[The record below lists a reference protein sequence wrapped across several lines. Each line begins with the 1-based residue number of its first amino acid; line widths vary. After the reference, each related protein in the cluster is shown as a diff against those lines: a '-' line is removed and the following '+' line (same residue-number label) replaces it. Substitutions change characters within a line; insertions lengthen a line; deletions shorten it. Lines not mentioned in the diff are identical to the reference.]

1 MLQQAVPVS
10 LIAEKTRAYLALT
23 RLDRPVGIFLLLW
36 PTYWAL
42 WVAGSGR
49 PDLFIFLI
57 FTLGVI
63 AMRSAG
69 CAINDFADRHVDGHV
84 TRTKGRPLATGRISA
99 REALGVFA
107 ALVGVAFVLVLQ
119 LNAITIALSVVA
131 VILAAT
137 YPFGKRFHHL
147 PQVHLGLAFGWAI
160 PMAFAAHLGHV
171 PPVAWVL
178 LLANIGWTLAYDTL
192 YAMADRPDDLKIG
205 VKSSAILFG
214 RFDLWAVSLAY
225 LWTLG
230 WLILVGW
237 MAELSPGYFVGLAVA
252 GISAAWIVRTAR
264 RRELADCVLAF
275 RRNNVFGA
283 IVMLALIA
291 GFL

>member
-1 MLQQAVPVS
+1 MS

-42 WVAGSGR
+42 WVAGEGR

-84 TRTKGRPLATGRISA
+84 TRTKARPLATGRINA

-107 ALVGVAFVLVLQ
+107 VLVGISFLLVLQ
-119 LNAITIALSVVA
+119 LNTTTIALSVVA

-160 PMAFAAHLGHV
+160 PMAFAAHHGEV
-171 PPVAWVL
+171 APVAWLL

-214 RFDLWAVSLAY
+214 RFDLVAVALSY
-225 LWTLG
+225 LWTLA
-230 WLILVGW
+230 WLLGVGW
-237 MAELSPGYFVGLAVA
+237 MVDLSVGYFVGLTIAAV
-252 GISAAWIVRTAR
+252 SAVWILGTAR
-264 RRELADCVLAF
+264 SRQLDDCVLAF

-283 IVMLALIA
+283 IVMLALIV

>member
-1 MLQQAVPVS
+1 LS

-23 RLDRPVGIFLLLW
+23 RLDRPVGTLLLLW

-42 WVAGSGR
+42 WVAGDGR
-49 PDLFIFLI
+49 PDLAIFVI

-84 TRTKGRPLATGRISA
+84 TRTCERPLATGRITS

-107 ALVGVAFVLVLQ
+107 ALVLVSFLLVLQ
-119 LNAITIALSVVA
+119 LNAATIALSVVA

-147 PQVHLGLAFGWAI
+147 PQLHLGLAFGWAI
-160 PMAFAAHLGHV
+160 PMAFAAHLGTV

-178 LLANIGWTLAYDTL
+178 LAANIGWALAYDTL
-192 YAMADRPDDLKIG
+192 YAMADRPDDIEIG

-214 RFDLWAVSLAY
+214 RHDLLAVSLSFV
-225 LWTLG
+225 WTLG
-230 WLILVGW
+230 CLLLVGL
-237 MAELSPGYFVGLAVA
+237 MVGLSPAYYAGLALAAV
-252 GISAAWIVRTAR
+252 SAVWIVVTAR
-264 RRELADCVLAF
+264 SRELAPCVLAF

-283 IVMLALIA
+283 IVTLAFVA
-291 GFL
+291 GFLPLSG

>member
-1 MLQQAVPVS
+1 VS
-10 LIAEKTRAYLALT
+10 LIAEKIRAYLALT

-84 TRTKGRPLATGRISA
+84 TRTKGRPLATGRITS

-107 ALVGVAFVLVLQ
+107 VLVGVSFLLVLQ
-119 LNAITIALSVVA
+119 LNATTIALSVVA

-171 PPVAWVL
+171 PAVAWVL

-214 RFDLWAVSLAY
+214 RFDLVAVSLSY

-230 WLILVGW
+230 WLVVVGW
-237 MAELSPGYFVGLAVA
+237 LAGLAPGYFVGLAVA
-252 GISAAWIVRTAR
+252 AVSAAWIVRTAR
-264 RRELADCVLAF
+264 SRQLGDCVLAF

>member
-1 MLQQAVPVS
+1 MS

-42 WVAGSGR
+42 WVAGEGR
-49 PDLFIFLI
+49 PDPWIFLI

-69 CAINDFADRHVDGHV
+69 CAINDYADRHVDGHV
-84 TRTKGRPLATGRISA
+84 TRTCNRPLATGRITP

-107 ALVGVAFVLVLQ
+107 VLVGVSFLLVVQ
-119 LNAITIALSVVA
+119 LNLMTIALSVVA

-160 PMAFAAHLGHV
+160 PMAFAAHLEAV
-171 PPVAWVL
+171 PPVAWLL
-178 LLANIGWTLAYDTL
+178 LLANVGWTLAYDTL

-214 RFDLWAVSLAY
+214 RYDLVAVSLSY
-225 LWTLG
+225 VWTLAF
-230 WLILVGW
+230 L
-237 MAELSPGYFVGLAVA
+237 LAVGVTVDLNAAYFA
-252 GISAAWIVRTAR
+252 GLGIAAVSAVWIVRTAR
-264 RRELADCVLAF
+264 SRELAPCVLAF

-283 IVMLALIA
+283 IVMLALVA

>member
-1 MLQQAVPVS
+1 MS

-42 WVAGSGR
+42 WVAGQGR
-49 PDLFIFLI
+49 PDPFIFLI

-69 CAINDFADRHVDGHV
+69 CAINDYADRHVDGHV
-84 TRTKGRPLATGRISA
+84 TRTRGRPLATGRIRP

-107 ALVGVAFVLVLQ
+107 ALVGVSFLLVLQ
-119 LNAITIALSVVA
+119 LNATTIALSVVA
-131 VILAAT
+131 VVLAAT

-160 PMAFAAHLGHV
+160 PMAFAAHHGEV
-171 PPVAWVL
+171 APVAWLL

-214 RFDLWAVSLAY
+214 RFDLVAVSLSY
-225 LWTLG
+225 LWTLA
-230 WLILVGW
+230 WLVGVGW
-237 MAELSPGYFVGLAVA
+237 MVDLSVGYFIGLGVAAV
-252 GISAAWIVRTAR
+252 SAAWILRTAR
-264 RRELADCVLAF
+264 SRQLGDCVLAF

>member
-1 MLQQAVPVS
+1 LSV
-10 LIAEKTRAYLALT
+10 LAEKTRAYLALT

-84 TRTKGRPLATGRISA
+84 TRTKGRPLATGRITA

-107 ALVGVAFVLVLQ
+107 VLVGVAFVLVLQ
-119 LNAITIALSVVA
+119 LNAVTIALSVVA

-171 PPVAWVL
+171 PAVAWVL

-214 RFDLWAVSLAY
+214 RFDLVAVSLSY
-225 LWTLG
+225 LWTLA
-230 WLILVGW
+230 WLVVVGW
-237 MAELSPGYFVGLAVA
+237 MTDLAAGYYGGLVLA
-252 GISAAWIVRTAR
+252 GISAVWIVHTAR
-264 RRELADCVLAF
+264 SRELADCVLAF

-283 IVMLALIA
+283 IIMLALIA

>member
-1 MLQQAVPVS
+1 MS

-49 PDLFIFLI
+49 PDPFIFLI

-69 CAINDFADRHVDGHV
+69 CAINDYADRHVDGHV
-84 TRTKGRPLATGRISA
+84 TRTRNRPLATGRITS

-107 ALVGVAFVLVLQ
+107 VLVGGAFVLVLQ
-119 LNAITIALSVVA
+119 LNATTIALSVVA

-160 PMAFAAHLGHV
+160 PMAFAAHHGEV
-171 PPVAWVL
+171 PPVAWLL

-214 RFDLWAVSLAY
+214 RFDLAAVALAY

-230 WLILVGW
+230 WLVVVGW
-237 MAELSPGYFVGLAVA
+237 MADLAVGYFIGLAIAAV
-252 GISAAWIVRTAR
+252 SAVWILRTAR
-264 RRELADCVLAF
+264 SRQLEDCVLAF

>member
-1 MLQQAVPVS
+1 MP
-10 LIAEKTRAYLALT
+10 LIAEKIRAYLALT
-23 RLDRPVGIFLLLW
+23 RLDRPVGILLLLW

-42 WVAGSGR
+42 WAAGEGR
-49 PDLFIFLI
+49 PDLGIFVI

-69 CAINDFADRHVDGHV
+69 CAINDYADRHVDGHV
-84 TRTKGRPLATGRISA
+84 TRTCNRPLATGRITS
-99 REALGVFA
+99 REALAVFA
-107 ALVGVAFVLVLQ
+107 ALVAVSFLLVLQ
-119 LNAITIALSVVA
+119 LNVQTIALSVVA

-171 PPVAWVL
+171 PAVAWAL
-178 LLANIGWTLAYDTL
+178 LAANIGWTLAYDTV

-214 RFDLWAVSLAY
+214 RYDLLAVSLSFA
-225 LWTLG
+225 WALG
-230 WLILVGW
+230 FLALAGW
-237 MAELSPGYFVGLAVA
+237 MLALSPAYYAGLGLAA
-252 GISAAWIVRTAR
+252 ISAAWIVRTAR
-264 RRELADCVLAF
+264 SRELAPCVLAF

-283 IVMLALIA
+283 IVTLAFVA
-291 GFL
+291 GFLPISG

>member
-1 MLQQAVPVS
+1 MSV
-10 LIAEKTRAYLALT
+10 IAEKTRAYLALT

-42 WVAGSGR
+42 WVAGQGR

-84 TRTKGRPLATGRISA
+84 TRTKGRPLATGRINA

-107 ALVGVAFVLVLQ
+107 VLVGISFLLVLQ
-119 LNAITIALSVVA
+119 LNTTTIALSVVA
-131 VILAAT
+131 VFLAAT

-160 PMAFAAHLGHV
+160 PMAFAAHHGEV
-171 PPVAWVL
+171 APVAWLL

-214 RFDLWAVSLAY
+214 RFDLVAVALAY
-225 LWTLG
+225 LWTLA
-230 WLILVGW
+230 WLVGVGW
-237 MAELSPGYFVGLAVA
+237 MVDLAVGYFVGLAIAAV
-252 GISAAWIVRTAR
+252 SAVWILRTAR
-264 RRELADCVLAF
+264 SRQMDDCVLAF

>member
-1 MLQQAVPVS
+1 M
-10 LIAEKTRAYLALT
+10 
-23 RLDRPVGIFLLLW
+23 
-36 PTYWAL
+36 
-42 WVAGSGR
+42 
-49 PDLFIFLI
+49 
-57 FTLGVI
+57 
-63 AMRSAG
+63 
-69 CAINDFADRHVDGHV
+69 
-84 TRTKGRPLATGRISA
+84 
-99 REALGVFA
+99 
-107 ALVGVAFVLVLQ
+107 
-119 LNAITIALSVVA
+119 VVA

-160 PMAFAAHLGHV
+160 PMAFAAHHGEV
-171 PPVAWVL
+171 APVAWLL

-214 RFDLWAVSLAY
+214 RFDLAAVALAY
-225 LWTLG
+225 LWTLA
-230 WLILVGW
+230 WLVGVGW
-237 MAELSPGYFVGLAVA
+237 MVDLAVGYFVGLAIAAV
-252 GISAAWIVRTAR
+252 SAVWILRTAR
-264 RRELADCVLAF
+264 SRQLADCVLAF

>member
-1 MLQQAVPVS
+1 VS
-10 LIAEKTRAYLALT
+10 VIAEKTRAYLALT

-42 WVAGSGR
+42 WVAGQGR

-84 TRTKGRPLATGRISA
+84 TRTKGRPLATGRITA

-107 ALVGVAFVLVLQ
+107 VLVGISFLLVLQ
-119 LNAITIALSVVA
+119 LNATTIALSVVA

-160 PMAFAAHLGHV
+160 PMAFAAHHGEV
-171 PPVAWVL
+171 APVAWLL

-214 RFDLWAVSLAY
+214 RFDLAAVALSY
-225 LWTLG
+225 LWTLA
-230 WLILVGW
+230 WLAGVGW
-237 MAELSPGYFVGLAVA
+237 MVDLAVGYFVGLAIAAV
-252 GISAAWIVRTAR
+252 SAVWILRTAR
-264 RRELADCVLAF
+264 SRQLDDCVLAF

>member
-1 MLQQAVPVS
+1 M
-10 LIAEKTRAYLALT
+10 AEKTRAYLALT

-42 WVAGSGR
+42 WIAGEGR

-63 AMRSAG
+63 VMRSAG

-84 TRTKGRPLATGRISA
+84 TRTRDRPLATGRITS

-107 ALVGVAFVLVLQ
+107 ALVGVSFLLVLQ
-119 LNAITIALSVVA
+119 LNATTIALSLVA
-131 VILAAT
+131 VVLAAT

-160 PMAFAAHLGHV
+160 PMAFAAHHGEV
-171 PPVAWVL
+171 APVAWLL

-214 RFDLWAVSLAY
+214 RFDLVAVALAY
-225 LWTLG
+225 LWTLA
-230 WLILVGW
+230 WLVGVGW
-237 MAELSPGYFVGLAVA
+237 MADLAIGYFIGLAIAAV
-252 GISAAWIVRTAR
+252 SAVWILRTAR
-264 RRELADCVLAF
+264 SRQLADCVLAF

>member
-1 MLQQAVPVS
+1 MS
-10 LIAEKTRAYLALT
+10 LIAEKTSAYLALT

-42 WVAGSGR
+42 WVAGEGR
-49 PDLFIFLI
+49 PDLWIFLI
-57 FTLGVI
+57 FTMGVI

-69 CAINDFADRHVDGHV
+69 CAINDYADRHVDGHV
-84 TRTKGRPLATGRISA
+84 TRTCNRPLATGRISS

-107 ALVGVAFVLVLQ
+107 ALVGVSFLLVLQ
-119 LNAITIALSVVA
+119 LNATTIALSVVA

-160 PMAFAAHLGHV
+160 PMAFAAHLETV
-171 PPVAWVL
+171 PPVAWLL

-214 RFDLWAVSLAY
+214 RYDLAAVSLSYVWA
-225 LWTLG
+225 LAF
-230 WLILVGW
+230 LVAVGLS
-237 MAELSPGYFVGLAVA
+237 AELNLAYFAGLGIAA
-252 GISAAWIVRTAR
+252 ISAVWIVRTAR
-264 RRELADCVLAF
+264 SRELEPCVLAF

-283 IVMLALIA
+283 IVMLAFVA

>member
-1 MLQQAVPVS
+1 
-10 LIAEKTRAYLALT
+10 
-23 RLDRPVGIFLLLW
+23 
-36 PTYWAL
+36 
-42 WVAGSGR
+42 
-49 PDLFIFLI
+49 

-69 CAINDFADRHVDGHV
+69 CAINDYADRHVDGHV
-84 TRTKGRPLATGRISA
+84 TRTRGRPLATGRIRP

-107 ALVGVAFVLVLQ
+107 ALVGVSFLLVLQ
-119 LNAITIALSVVA
+119 LNATTIALSVVA

-160 PMAFAAHLGHV
+160 PMAFAAHHGEIA
-171 PPVAWVL
+171 PVAWLL

-214 RFDLWAVSLAY
+214 RFDLVAVSLSY
-225 LWTLG
+225 LWTLA
-230 WLILVGW
+230 WLVGVGW
-237 MAELSPGYFVGLAVA
+237 MVDLSVGYFIGLGVAAV
-252 GISAAWIVRTAR
+252 SAAWIVRTAR
-264 RRELADCVLAF
+264 SRQLGDCVLAF

>member
-1 MLQQAVPVS
+1 M
-10 LIAEKTRAYLALT
+10 IAEKTRAYLALT

-42 WVAGSGR
+42 WVAGEGQ
-49 PDLFIFLI
+49 PDPWIFLI

-69 CAINDFADRHVDGHV
+69 CAINDYADRHVDGHV
-84 TRTKGRPLATGRISA
+84 TRTCNRPLATGRISA

-107 ALVGVAFVLVLQ
+107 ALVGVSFLLVLQ
-119 LNAITIALSVVA
+119 LNAMTIALSVVA

-160 PMAFAAHLGHV
+160 PMAFAAHLGAV
-171 PPVAWVL
+171 PPVAWLL

-214 RFDLWAVSLAY
+214 RYDLVAVSLSY
-225 LWTLG
+225 GWTLAF
-230 WLILVGW
+230 L
-237 MAELSPGYFVGLAVA
+237 AAVGLAVDLNPA
-252 GISAAWIVRTAR
+252 YFIGLAIAAVSAVWIVRTAR
-264 RRELADCVLAF
+264 SRKLSPCVLAF

>member
-1 MLQQAVPVS
+1 MS

-42 WVAGSGR
+42 WVAGQGR

-84 TRTKGRPLATGRISA
+84 TRTKGRPLATGRITA

-107 ALVGVAFVLVLQ
+107 VLVGISFLLVLQ
-119 LNAITIALSVVA
+119 LNATTIALSVVA

-160 PMAFAAHLGHV
+160 PMAFAAHHGV
-171 PPVAWVL
+171 IAPVAWLL

-214 RFDLWAVSLAY
+214 RFDLVAVGLSY
-225 LWTLG
+225 LWTLA
-230 WLILVGW
+230 WLIGVGW
-237 MAELSPGYFVGLAVA
+237 MAGLGAGYFVGLAVA
-252 GISAAWIVRTAR
+252 AVSAAWILSTAR
-264 RRELADCVLAF
+264 SRQLDACVLAF

>member
-1 MLQQAVPVS
+1 MS
-10 LIAEKTRAYLALT
+10 LLAEKTRAYLALT

-42 WVAGSGR
+42 WVAGEGR

-84 TRTKGRPLATGRISA
+84 TRTRDRPLATGRITP

-107 ALVGVAFVLVLQ
+107 ALVAVSFLLVLQ
-119 LNAITIALSVVA
+119 LNATTIALSVVA
-131 VILAAT
+131 VVLAAT

-160 PMAFAAHLGHV
+160 PMAFAAHHGEV
-171 PPVAWVL
+171 APVAWLL
-178 LLANIGWTLAYDTL
+178 LLANVGWTLAYDTL
-192 YAMADRPDDLKIG
+192 YAMADRPDDLEIG

-214 RFDLWAVSLAY
+214 RFDLAAVALSY
-225 LWTLG
+225 LWTLA
-230 WLILVGW
+230 WLVVVGW
-237 MAELSPGYFVGLAVA
+237 MIELAAGYFVGLAVA
-252 GISAAWIVRTAR
+252 AVSAVWILRTAR
-264 RRELADCVLAF
+264 SRQLGDCVLAF

>member
-1 MLQQAVPVS
+1 MS
-10 LIAEKTRAYLALT
+10 LVAEKTRAYLALT

-42 WVAGSGR
+42 WLAGDGR

-84 TRTKGRPLATGRISA
+84 IRTQGRPLATGRISP

-107 ALVGVAFVLVLQ
+107 VLVGVSFLLVLQ
-119 LNAITIALSVVA
+119 LNLTTIALSVVA

-171 PPVAWVL
+171 PAIAWLL

-192 YAMADRPDDLKIG
+192 YAMADRPDDLEIG

-214 RFDLWAVSLAY
+214 RFDLWAVSLSY

-230 WLILVGW
+230 WLALVGQL
-237 MAELSPGYFVGLAVA
+237 AELSLGYFIGLVVA
-252 GISAAWIVRTAR
+252 GASAVWIVQTAR
-264 RRELADCVLAF
+264 SRQLADCVLAF
-275 RRNNVFGA
+275 RRNNIFGA
-283 IVMLALIA
+283 IVMLALIV
-291 GFL
+291 GYL

>member
-1 MLQQAVPVS
+1 MSQQVVPVS

-42 WVAGSGR
+42 WLAGSGR

-107 ALVGVAFVLVLQ
+107 VLVGVSFLLVLQ
-119 LNAITIALSVVA
+119 LNATTIALSVVA

-171 PPVAWVL
+171 PAVAWVL

-214 RFDLWAVSLAY
+214 RFDLVAVSVAY
-225 LWTLG
+225 LWTLA
-230 WLILVGW
+230 WLVLVGW
-237 MAELSPGYFVGLAVA
+237 MSALAPAYFIGLAVA
-252 GISAAWIVRTAR
+252 GISAVWIVRTAR
-264 RRELADCVLAF
+264 SRELADCVLAF

-283 IVMLALIA
+283 IVMLALIG

>member
-1 MLQQAVPVS
+1 MSV
-10 LIAEKTRAYLALT
+10 IAEKTRAYLALT

-42 WVAGSGR
+42 WVAGQGS

-84 TRTKGRPLATGRISA
+84 TRTKGRPLATGRITA

-107 ALVGVAFVLVLQ
+107 VLVGISFLLVLQ
-119 LNAITIALSVVA
+119 LNATTIALSVVA

-160 PMAFAAHLGHV
+160 PMAFAAHHGEV
-171 PPVAWVL
+171 APVAWLL

-214 RFDLWAVSLAY
+214 RFDLAAVALSY
-225 LWTLG
+225 LWTLA
-230 WLILVGW
+230 WLVGVGW
-237 MAELSPGYFVGLAVA
+237 MVDLAVGYFVGLAVA
-252 GISAAWIVRTAR
+252 AVSAVWILRTAR
-264 RRELADCVLAF
+264 SRQLDDCVLAF

>member
-1 MLQQAVPVS
+1 MS
-10 LIAEKTRAYLALT
+10 LVAEKTRAYLALT

-36 PTYWAL
+36 PTCWAL
-42 WVAGSGR
+42 WLAGDGR

-84 TRTKGRPLATGRISA
+84 IRTQGRPLATGRISP

-107 ALVGVAFVLVLQ
+107 VLVGVSFLLVLQ
-119 LNAITIALSVVA
+119 LNATTIALSVVA

-171 PPVAWVL
+171 PAIAWLL

-192 YAMADRPDDLKIG
+192 YAMADRPDDLEIG

-214 RFDLWAVSLAY
+214 RFDLWAVSLSY

-230 WLILVGW
+230 WLALVGQL
-237 MAELSPGYFVGLAVA
+237 AELSLGYFIGLAMA
-252 GISAAWIVRTAR
+252 GASAVWIVQTAR
-264 RRELADCVLAF
+264 SRQLADCVLAF
-275 RRNNVFGA
+275 RRNNIFGA
-283 IVMLALIA
+283 IVMLALIV
-291 GFL
+291 GYL

>member
-1 MLQQAVPVS
+1 VS
-10 LIAEKTRAYLALT
+10 LVAEKTRAYLALT

-42 WVAGSGR
+42 WLAGDGR

-84 TRTKGRPLATGRISA
+84 IRTQGRPLATGRISP

-107 ALVGVAFVLVLQ
+107 VLVGVSFLLVLQ
-119 LNAITIALSVVA
+119 LNATTIALSVVA

-171 PPVAWVL
+171 PAIAWLL

-192 YAMADRPDDLKIG
+192 YAMADRPDDLEIG

-214 RFDLWAVSLAY
+214 RFDLWAVSLSY

-230 WLILVGW
+230 WLALVGQL
-237 MAELSPGYFVGLAVA
+237 AELSLGYFIGLAMA
-252 GISAAWIVRTAR
+252 GASAVWIVQTAR
-264 RRELADCVLAF
+264 SRQLADCVLAF
-275 RRNNVFGA
+275 RRNNIFGA
-283 IVMLALIA
+283 IVMLALIV
-291 GFL
+291 GYL

>member
-1 MLQQAVPVS
+1 MSV
-10 LIAEKTRAYLALT
+10 IAEKTRAYLALT

-42 WVAGSGR
+42 WVAGEGR
-49 PDLFIFLI
+49 PDPWIFLI

-69 CAINDFADRHVDGHV
+69 CAINDYADRHVDGHV
-84 TRTKGRPLATGRISA
+84 TRTCNRPLATGRISA

-107 ALVGVAFVLVLQ
+107 ALVGVSFLLVLQ
-119 LNAITIALSVVA
+119 LNAMTIALSVVA

-160 PMAFAAHLGHV
+160 PMAFAAHLESV
-171 PPVAWVL
+171 PPVAWLL

-214 RFDLWAVSLAY
+214 RYDLVAVSLSY
-225 LWTLG
+225 GWTLAF
-230 WLILVGW
+230 LV
-237 MAELSPGYFVGLAVA
+237 AVGLVVDLNPAYFIGLAIAAV
-252 GISAAWIVRTAR
+252 SAVWIVRTAR
-264 RRELADCVLAF
+264 SRELSPCVLAF

>member
-1 MLQQAVPVS
+1 MS

-42 WVAGSGR
+42 WVAGEGR

-84 TRTKGRPLATGRISA
+84 TRTKGRPLATGRITS
-99 REALGVFA
+99 REALAVFA
-107 ALVGVAFVLVLQ
+107 ALVGVSFLLVLQ
-119 LNAITIALSVVA
+119 LNATTIALSVVA

-160 PMAFAAHLGHV
+160 PMAFAAHHGEV
-171 PPVAWVL
+171 APVAWLL

-214 RFDLWAVSLAY
+214 RFDLAAVALAY
-225 LWTLG
+225 LWTLA
-230 WLILVGW
+230 WLVGVGW
-237 MAELSPGYFVGLAVA
+237 MAGLAVGYFVGLAIAAV
-252 GISAAWIVRTAR
+252 SAVWILRTAR
-264 RRELADCVLAF
+264 SRQLADCVLAF

>member
-1 MLQQAVPVS
+1 MS

-42 WVAGSGR
+42 WVAGQGR

-84 TRTKGRPLATGRISA
+84 TRTKGRPLATGRITA

-107 ALVGVAFVLVLQ
+107 VLVGISFLLVLQ
-119 LNAITIALSVVA
+119 LNATTIALSVVA

-160 PMAFAAHLGHV
+160 PMAFAAHHGV
-171 PPVAWVL
+171 IAPVAW
-178 LLANIGWTLAYDTL
+178 
-192 YAMADRPDDLKIG
+192 
-205 VKSSAILFG
+205 S
-214 RFDLWAVSLAY
+214 
-225 LWTLG
+225 
-230 WLILVGW
+230 
-237 MAELSPGYFVGLAVA
+237 
-252 GISAAWIVRTAR
+252 RTTR
-264 RRELADCVLAF
+264 
-275 RRNNVFGA
+275 
-283 IVMLALIA
+283 
-291 GFL
+291 

>member
-1 MLQQAVPVS
+1 MS

-42 WVAGSGR
+42 WVAGQGR
-49 PDLFIFLI
+49 PDPFIFLI

-69 CAINDFADRHVDGHV
+69 CAINDYADRHVDGHV
-84 TRTKGRPLATGRISA
+84 TRTRGRPLATGRIRP

-107 ALVGVAFVLVLQ
+107 ALVGVSFLLVLQ
-119 LNAITIALSVVA
+119 LNATTIALSVVA

-160 PMAFAAHLGHV
+160 PMAFAAHHGEV
-171 PPVAWVL
+171 APVAWLL

-214 RFDLWAVSLAY
+214 RFDLVAVSLSY
-225 LWTLG
+225 LWTLA
-230 WLILVGW
+230 WLVGVGW
-237 MAELSPGYFVGLAVA
+237 MVDLSVGYFIGLGVAAV
-252 GISAAWIVRTAR
+252 SAAWILRTAR
-264 RRELADCVLAF
+264 SRQLGDCVLAF

>member
-1 MLQQAVPVS
+1 MS

-42 WVAGSGR
+42 WVAGEGR

-84 TRTKGRPLATGRISA
+84 TRTKDRPLATGRITS

-107 ALVGVAFVLVLQ
+107 ALVGVSFLLVLQ
-119 LNAITIALSVVA
+119 LNATTIALSVVA

-160 PMAFAAHLGHV
+160 PMAFAAHHGEV
-171 PPVAWVL
+171 APVAWLL

-214 RFDLWAVSLAY
+214 RFDLAAVALSYA
-225 LWTLG
+225 WTLA
-230 WLILVGW
+230 WLVAVGA
-237 MAELSPGYFVGLAVA
+237 MVDLAVGYFVGLAVA
-252 GISAAWIVRTAR
+252 AVSAGWILATAR
-264 RRELADCVLAF
+264 SRQLGDCVLAF

>member
-1 MLQQAVPVS
+1 MS

-49 PDLFIFLI
+49 PDPFIFLI

-69 CAINDFADRHVDGHV
+69 CAINDYADRHVDGHV
-84 TRTKGRPLATGRISA
+84 TRTRDRPLATGRISS

-107 ALVGVAFVLVLQ
+107 VLVGVAFVLVLQ
-119 LNAITIALSVVA
+119 LNATTIALSVVA

-160 PMAFAAHLGHV
+160 PMAFAAHHGEV
-171 PPVAWVL
+171 PPVAWLL

-214 RFDLWAVSLAY
+214 RFDLLAVSLAY
-225 LWTLG
+225 VWTLAFLVG
-230 WLILVGW
+230 VGW
-237 MAELSPGYFVGLAVA
+237 MVDLAAGYFIGLA
-252 GISAAWIVRTAR
+252 IAAVSSVWIVRTAHPR
-264 RRELADCVLAF
+264 DLASCVLAF

-283 IVMLALIA
+283 IIMLALIA

>member
-1 MLQQAVPVS
+1 MS

-42 WVAGSGR
+42 WVAGAGQ

-69 CAINDFADRHVDGHV
+69 CAINDYADRHVDGHV
-84 TRTKGRPLATGRISA
+84 TRTRGRPLATGRITS

-107 ALVGVAFVLVLQ
+107 VLVGISFLLVLQ
-119 LNAITIALSVVA
+119 LNATTIALSVVA

-160 PMAFAAHLGHV
+160 PMAFAAHHGEV
-171 PPVAWVL
+171 APVAWLL

-214 RFDLWAVSLAY
+214 RFDLMAVGLSY
-225 LWTLG
+225 VWTLA
-230 WLILVGW
+230 WLVAVGA
-237 MAELSPGYFVGLAVA
+237 MVDLAAGYFVGLAVA
-252 GISAAWIVRTAR
+252 AVSAVWILRTAR
-264 RRELADCVLAF
+264 SRQLDDCVLAF

>member
-1 MLQQAVPVS
+1 M
-10 LIAEKTRAYLALT
+10 IAEKTRAYLALT
-23 RLDRPVGIFLLLW
+23 RLDRPVGVFLLLW

-42 WVAGSGR
+42 WVAGAGQ
-49 PDLFIFLI
+49 PDPFIFLI

-84 TRTKGRPLATGRISA
+84 TRTKGRPLATGRISP
-99 REALGVFA
+99 REALGVFG
-107 ALVGVAFVLVLQ
+107 ALVGVSFLLVLQ
-119 LNAITIALSVVA
+119 LNATTIALSVVA
-131 VILAAT
+131 VILATT
-137 YPFGKRFHHL
+137 YPFGKRFHDL

-171 PPVAWVL
+171 PMVAWLL

-192 YAMADRPDDLKIG
+192 YAMADRPDDLEIG

-214 RFDLWAVSLAY
+214 RFDLLAVSLAY

-230 WLILVGW
+230 WLAIVGW
-237 MAELSPGYFVGLAVA
+237 SSGLSAAYFVGLAVA
-252 GISAAWIVRTAR
+252 AASSVWIVRTAR
-264 RRELADCVLAF
+264 SRQLGDCVLAF

-283 IVMLALIA
+283 IVMLALLV

>member
-1 MLQQAVPVS
+1 MSV
-10 LIAEKTRAYLALT
+10 IAEKTRAYLALT

-49 PDLFIFLI
+49 PDPFIFLI

-84 TRTKGRPLATGRISA
+84 TRTKGRPLATGRITA
-99 REALGVFA
+99 REALGVFVV
-107 ALVGVAFVLVLQ
+107 LVGVSFLLVLQ
-119 LNAITIALSVVA
+119 LNTTTIALSVVA

-160 PMAFAAHLGHV
+160 PMAFAAHQGTV
-171 PPVAWVL
+171 PPVAWLL

-192 YAMADRPDDLKIG
+192 YAMADRPDDLRIG

-214 RFDLWAVSLAY
+214 RFDLLAVSLSY
-225 LWTLG
+225 VWTLAF
-230 WLILVGW
+230 LVVVGW
-237 MAELSPGYFVGLAVA
+237 IAELAIGYFIGLLVA
-252 GISAAWIVRTAR
+252 AISAVWILRTAR
-264 RRELADCVLAF
+264 RRDLASCVLAF

-283 IVMLALIA
+283 LVMLALII

>member
-1 MLQQAVPVS
+1 MS

-84 TRTKGRPLATGRISA
+84 TRTKGRPLATGRITA

-107 ALVGVAFVLVLQ
+107 VLVGVSFLLVLQ
-119 LNAITIALSVVA
+119 LNVTTIALSVVA
-131 VILAAT
+131 VLLATT

-171 PPVAWVL
+171 PAVAWVL

-214 RFDLWAVSLAY
+214 RFDLLAVSISY
-225 LWTLG
+225 LWTLA
-230 WLILVGW
+230 WLVLVGW
-237 MAELSPGYFVGLAVA
+237 MVDLAPAYFVGLAVA
-252 GISAAWIVRTAR
+252 AVSAIWIVRTAR
-264 RRELADCVLAF
+264 SRELADCVLAF

-291 GFL
+291 GFA

>member
-1 MLQQAVPVS
+1 LS

-42 WVAGSGR
+42 WVAGQGR

-84 TRTKGRPLATGRISA
+84 TRTKGRPLATGRITA

-107 ALVGVAFVLVLQ
+107 VLVGISFLLVLQ
-119 LNAITIALSVVA
+119 LNATTIALSVVA

-160 PMAFAAHLGHV
+160 PMAFAAHHGV
-171 PPVAWVL
+171 IAPVAWLL

-214 RFDLWAVSLAY
+214 RFDLVAVGLSY
-225 LWTLG
+225 LWTLA
-230 WLILVGW
+230 WLIGVGW
-237 MAELSPGYFVGLAVA
+237 MAGLGAGYFVGLAVA
-252 GISAAWIVRTAR
+252 AVSAAWILSTAR
-264 RRELADCVLAF
+264 SRQLDACVLAF

>member
-1 MLQQAVPVS
+1 MS

-42 WVAGSGR
+42 WVAGEGR

-84 TRTKGRPLATGRISA
+84 TRTKARPLATGRINA

-107 ALVGVAFVLVLQ
+107 VLVGISFLLVLQ
-119 LNAITIALSVVA
+119 LNTTTIALSVVA

-160 PMAFAAHLGHV
+160 PMAFAAHHGEV
-171 PPVAWVL
+171 APVAWLL

-214 RFDLWAVSLAY
+214 RFDLVAVALSY
-225 LWTLG
+225 LWTLA
-230 WLILVGW
+230 WLLGGGW
-237 MAELSPGYFVGLAVA
+237 MVDLSVGYFVGLTIAAV
-252 GISAAWIVRTAR
+252 SVVWILRTAR
-264 RRELADCVLAF
+264 SRQLDDCVLAF

-283 IVMLALIA
+283 IVMLALIV

>member
-1 MLQQAVPVS
+1 MS

-49 PDLFIFLI
+49 PDPFIFLI

-69 CAINDFADRHVDGHV
+69 CAINDYADRHVDGHV
-84 TRTKGRPLATGRISA
+84 TRTRDRPLATGRISS

-119 LNAITIALSVVA
+119 LNATTIALSVVA

-160 PMAFAAHLGHV
+160 PMAFAAHSGTV
-171 PPVAWVL
+171 PPVAWLL

-214 RFDLWAVSLAY
+214 RFDLVAVSLAY
-225 LWTLG
+225 VWTLA
-230 WLILVGW
+230 LLVAVGW
-237 MAELSPGYFVGLAVA
+237 MVELAMGYFLGLGVA
-252 GISAAWIVRTAR
+252 AISAVWILRTAAPR
-264 RRELADCVLAF
+264 DLGSCVLAF

-283 IVMLALIA
+283 LVMLALIT

>member
-1 MLQQAVPVS
+1 MSV
-10 LIAEKTRAYLALT
+10 IAEKTRAYLALT

-42 WVAGSGR
+42 WVAGEGR

-84 TRTKGRPLATGRISA
+84 TRTKGRPLATGRITA

-107 ALVGVAFVLVLQ
+107 VLVGISFLLVLQ
-119 LNAITIALSVVA
+119 LNTTTIALSVVA

-160 PMAFAAHLGHV
+160 PMAFAAHHGEV
-171 PPVAWVL
+171 APVAWLL

-214 RFDLWAVSLAY
+214 RFDLAAVALAY
-225 LWTLG
+225 LWTLA
-230 WLILVGW
+230 WLVGVGW
-237 MAELSPGYFVGLAVA
+237 MVNLAAGYFVGLAIAAV
-252 GISAAWIVRTAR
+252 SAVWILRTAR
-264 RRELADCVLAF
+264 SRQLDDCVLAF